1 MTKIQKIILD
11 HYKSF
16 CSEEVALRIIGDHRN
31 NFKIFLGSLEKKL
44 ESRKP
49 KENYD
54 AGKKEARL

>member
-11 HYKSF
+11 HYRKI
-16 CSEEVALRIIGDHRN
+16 CDEETALRIIGNHKN

-49 KENYD
+49 MENKD
-54 AGKKEARL
+54 AG

>member
-1 MTKIQKIILD
+1 MQKTILD

-16 CSEEVALRIIGDHRN
+16 CDEETALRVISNYRN
-31 NFKIFLGSLEKKL
+31 NFKIFLGVVEKKL

-54 AGKKEARL
+54 AG

>member
-1 MTKIQKIILD
+1 MTKIQRIILD

-16 CSEEVALRIIGDHRN
+16 CDPETALKIISNHRN
-31 NFKIFLGSLEKKL
+31 NFKIFLGVVEKKL

-54 AGKKEARL
+54 AGE

>member
-16 CSEEVALRIIGDHRN
+16 CSEEVALRIISNHKN
-31 NFKIFLGSLEKKL
+31 NFKIFLGVVEKKL

-49 KENYD
+49 KENKD
-54 AGKKEARL
+54 AG